1 MWQWTKYT
9 MALGLTIFMAG
20 AAQAAPLNL
29 TLPEFPDIFS
39 GFIDVT
45 YQAGTQAFQASGF
58 ALTLDDDGIGGQENI
73 NNGLFNLSATINNTG
88 VLQNGLLTIGGT
100 VPGFNSGTLLT
111 GLLTAFGFQPTGGD
125 PLEFLFA
132 VTGGDLAGLY
142 GGIGATGGVILSETG
157 FGGSFGMN
165 FDNTGGNPGWGAGVS
180 DTGAGPIPEP
190 STILLF
196 TTGLGIIVS
205 RAILHRRSKASS

>member
-1 MWQWTKYT
+1 MRQWTKFT

-29 TLPEFPDIFS
+29 TLPEFSDIFS

-58 ALTLDDDGIGGQENI
+58 ALTLNDDGIGGQENI
-73 NNGLFNLSATINNTG
+73 DNGLFNLSATINHTG

-111 GLLTAFGFQPTGGD
+111 GLLTAFGFRPAGGD

-157 FGGSFGMN
+157 FGGSFGVN
-165 FDNTGGNPGWGAGVS
+165 FGSSTGVS
-180 DTGAGPIPEP
+180 DTGVGPIPEP
-190 STILLF
+190 STLLLL

-205 RAILHRRSKASS
+205 RAILNRRSKASS